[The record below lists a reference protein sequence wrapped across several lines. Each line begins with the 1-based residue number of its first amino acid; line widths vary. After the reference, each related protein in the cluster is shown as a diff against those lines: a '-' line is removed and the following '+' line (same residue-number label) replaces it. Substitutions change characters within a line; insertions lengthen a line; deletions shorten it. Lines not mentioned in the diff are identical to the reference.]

1 MREFDNNAAWRD
13 SLSSIFEGFQMR
25 DCTPDAVLDTMAHMK
40 RATNKLEEITIACR
54 SRNIAASDEQVL
66 ECLRELYKDGK
77 IKHREIAGRHLFIY
91 QPK

>member
-25 DCTPDAVLDTMAHMK
+25 DCTPGTVLDTMAHMK

-54 SRNIAASDEQVL
+54 SRNIAASDQQVL
-66 ECLRELYKDGK
+66 ECLRSLWKDGK
-77 IKHREIAGRHLFIY
+77 IDHRNIGDRDFFIY
-91 QPK
+91 PPK

>member
-25 DCTPDAVLDTMAHMK
+25 DCTPAAVLDTMAHMK
-40 RATNKLEEITIACR
+40 RATNKLEEITIACP
-54 SRNIAASDEQVL
+54 SRNIAASDEQVI
-66 ECLRELYKDGK
+66 ECLRALWKDGK
-77 IKHREIAGRHLFIY
+77 ITHRNIGDRDFFIY